1 MRRVVA
7 PAALCGW
14 LLLQGCGSEPAAP
27 AAEEA
32 SGGTASAS
40 SNSPPVIE
48 EVTLVPSRPR
58 PGETVQAHVK
68 AHDPD
73 GNPMRFDY
81 HWRAAGRSLPEA
93 EGKSALHVEK
103 LPRQSEI
110 EVTVVAHD
118 EHGESAP
125 QTATARVGNL
135 APMILSVGMQPE
147 GKVSAGVDITAIPRA
162 TDLDGGEIEYQYHWM
177 VNGETV
183 PVEGATLPGDRFHR
197 GDHIV
202 LEVIASDGDAESE
215 PVVSPPIPVV
225 NAPPRVVSEPG
236 QISADGIFRY
246 TLKTEDPD
254 GDSTFRY
261 RLVKG
266 PRGMSVGFDDG
277 KVTWQPPADA
287 AGTHDVEIEVEDLFG
302 GSSTYR
308 FALQL
313 SYQTQQAPVAS
324 TTQQA
329 PAAATTQQPAKAT
342 AKQEPLGR
350 PSYEEAPPP
359 TTDGTWTHHR
369 PGWTPQPKPAP
380 ADQESEAE
388 PSSF

>member
-7 PAALCGW
+7 PVALCGW

-27 AAEEA
+27 AADGS
-32 SGGTASAS
+32 SGGASAA
-40 SNSPPVIE
+40 SNSPPVID

-58 PGETVQAHVK
+58 PGETVQAQVQ

-73 GNPMRFDY
+73 GDPIRLEF
-81 HWRAAGRSLPEA
+81 HWRAGGRSLPEA
-93 EGKSALHVEK
+93 DDKPALHVEK
-103 LPRQSEI
+103 LEKQSEL

-125 QTATARVGNL
+125 QTATVRVGNL
-135 APMILSVGMQPE
+135 PPTILTVGMQPE
-147 GKVSAGVDITAIPRA
+147 GKVSQGVDITATPRA
-162 TDLDGGEIEYQYHWM
+162 TDPDGDEIEYHYHWM
-177 VNGETV
+177 VNGESV
-183 PVEGATLPGDRFHR
+183 PVEGATLPGDQFHR

-202 LEVIASDGDAESE
+202 LEVVASDGDAESE

-225 NAPPRVVSEPG
+225 NAPPRVVSKPG
-236 QISADGIFRY
+236 QISDDGIFRY

-254 GDSTFRY
+254 GDTSFRY
-261 RLVKG
+261 KLVKG

-277 KVTWQPPADA
+277 KVKWEPPADA

-313 SYQTQQAPVAS
+313 SYQTQQEPVA
-324 TTQQA
+324 A
-329 PAAATTQQPAKAT
+329 NPKPAKASAT
-342 AKQEPLGR
+342 EAPAEPL
-350 PSYEEAPPP
+350 SDVETAAHAPM
-359 TTDGTWTHHR
+359 TWSHR
-369 PGWTPQPKPAP
+369 PPQKPAQPVP
-380 ADQESEAE
+380 ADQESE
-388 PSSF
+388 SGSRF

>member
-27 AAEEA
+27 AAEKP
-32 SGGTASAS
+32 SGGGAASVS

-48 EVTLVPSRPR
+48 GVTLVPSRPR
-58 PGETVQAHVK
+58 PGETVQAQVQ

-73 GNPMRFDY
+73 GDSMRFDY
-81 HWRAAGRSLPEA
+81 HWRAGGRSLPEA

-103 LPRQSEI
+103 LPRESAI

-118 EHGESAP
+118 AHGESAP

-135 APMILSVGMQPE
+135 PPTIVTVGMQPE
-147 GKVSAGVDITAIPRA
+147 GKVSAGVDITATPRA
-162 TDLDGGEIEYQYHWM
+162 TDPDGGEIEYRYHWM
-177 VNGETV
+177 VNGESV
-183 PVEGATLPGDRFHR
+183 PVDGPTLSGDHFHR
-197 GDHIV
+197 GDQIV
-202 LEVIASDGDAESE
+202 LEVIASDGDSESE

-225 NAPPRVVSEPG
+225 DAPPRVVSEPG
-236 QISADGIFRY
+236 PISADGIFRY

-254 GDSTFRY
+254 GDTTFRY

-266 PRGMSVGFDDG
+266 PRGMTVGFDDG
-277 KVTWQPPADA
+277 KVTWQPPTDA
-287 AGTHDVEIEVEDLFG
+287 AGTHDVEIEVQDLFG

-313 SYQTQQAPVAS
+313 SYQTQQVTTAAPS
-324 TTQQA
+324 
-329 PAAATTQQPAKAT
+329 QPAKAT
-342 AKQEPLGR
+342 AKEASAAPASGASSEQPAEPPQR
-350 PSYEEAPPP
+350 P
-359 TTDGTWTHHR
+359 WTHK
-369 PGWTPQPKPAP
+369 PPKTPKNAPTP
-380 ADQESEAE
+380 ADQEEAE
-388 PSSF
+388 SGF

>member
-1 MRRVVA
+1 
-7 PAALCGW
+7 
-14 LLLQGCGSEPAAP
+14 
-27 AAEEA
+27 
-32 SGGTASAS
+32 
-40 SNSPPVIE
+40 VID
-48 EVTLVPSRPR
+48 EVTLLPSRPR
-58 PGETVQAHVK
+58 PGETVQVQVQ

-73 GNPMRFDY
+73 GDSLTFDY
-81 HWRAAGRSLPEA
+81 HWRASGRTLPEA
-93 EGKSALHVEK
+93 DGKSAIHVER
-103 LPRQSEI
+103 LERQSAI

-135 APMILSVGMQPE
+135 PPTILTVGMQPE
-147 GKVSAGVDITAIPRA
+147 GKVSAGVDITATPRA
-162 TDLDGGEIEYQYHWM
+162 TDPEGGEIEYHYHWM
-177 VNGETV
+177 VNGESV
-183 PVEGATLPGDRFHR
+183 PIEGATLPGDRFQR

-202 LEVIASDGDAESE
+202 LEVVASDGDADSE

-246 TLKTEDPD
+246 ALKTEDPD

-261 RLVKG
+261 RMVKG

-277 KVTWQPPADA
+277 KVKWEPPADA

-313 SYQTQQAPVAS
+313 SYQTQQAPVA
-324 TTQQA
+324 A
-329 PAAATTQQPAKAT
+329 TQQPAKAT
-342 AKQEPLGR
+342 TEEEPADE
-350 PSYEEAPPP
+350 SDEQAAANKKA
-359 TTDGTWTHHR
+359 
-369 PGWTPQPKPAP
+369 TPQRTYVRGRRPPSAPQPVP
-380 ADQESEAE
+380 ADQESEPA
-388 PSSF
+388 SRF